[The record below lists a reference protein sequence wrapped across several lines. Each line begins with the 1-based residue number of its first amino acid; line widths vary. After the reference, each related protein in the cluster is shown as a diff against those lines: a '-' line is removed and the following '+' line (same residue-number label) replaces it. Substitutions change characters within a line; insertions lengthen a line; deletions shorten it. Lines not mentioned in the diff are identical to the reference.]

1 MVKEVMG
8 GVTDNEK
15 KQNYDDIKKEIVS
28 NVKIEELLDN
38 EVTPEE

>member
-1 MVKEVMG
+1 MG